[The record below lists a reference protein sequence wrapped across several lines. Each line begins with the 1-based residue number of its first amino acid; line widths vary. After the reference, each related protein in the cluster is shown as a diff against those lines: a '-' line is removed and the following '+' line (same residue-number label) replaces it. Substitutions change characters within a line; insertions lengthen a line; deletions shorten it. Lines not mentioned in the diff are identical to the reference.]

1 MLIDICKTY
10 FDDRFDVSLLYTRK
24 LNKKLKS
31 YLNWDW
37 ILTSA
42 DWLNLQ
48 NLGIWKGKK
57 KKKVILTPCVELSC
71 YLDYHILLSNVNDIG
86 SGRLSFGMVLG
97 QNWNIT
103 NIREP

>member
-57 KKKVILTPCVELSC
+57 KKKSYFNSLCGIK
-71 YLDYHILLSNVNDIG
+71 LLP
-86 SGRLSFGMVLG
+86 RLSYPV
-97 QNWNIT
+97 I
-103 NIREP
+103 